1 MTRKSY
7 LCFHFLRNWRKR
19 LFLWTLLISSHLNF
33 TTLLEMPILN
43 CLEKN
48 SNARANQS
56 APKSGRR
63 KFAPN
68 GNASNRLIGL
78 LARLSLFFSNALA
91 YPLTHSLT
99 LFSLTPWRRF
109 RAFEPLVFRLLDS
122 VNQFLTHMLFFWQVL
137 KKWYLLRDFGSFGE
151 ENYYGTLSGKI
162 LYKNQV
168 NLTKFSKVC
177 AWTWNYLTK

>member
-68 GNASNRLIGL
+68 GNASKVNGQNWLISTKRLYGGFRFEWYDHNFDRGVEVELWKIAICHVIYVNVSRWTGIMIK
-78 LARLSLFFSNALA
+78 RTSVVSYRISFF
-91 YPLTHSLT
+91 
-99 LFSLTPWRRF
+99 
-109 RAFEPLVFRLLDS
+109 
-122 VNQFLTHMLFFWQVL
+122 
-137 KKWYLLRDFGSFGE
+137 
-151 ENYYGTLSGKI
+151 
-162 LYKNQV
+162 LY
-168 NLTKFSKVC
+168 
-177 AWTWNYLTK
+177 